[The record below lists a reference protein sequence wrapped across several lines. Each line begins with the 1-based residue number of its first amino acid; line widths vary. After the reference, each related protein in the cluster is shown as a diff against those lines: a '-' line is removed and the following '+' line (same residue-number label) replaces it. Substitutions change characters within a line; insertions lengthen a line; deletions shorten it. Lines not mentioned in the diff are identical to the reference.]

1 MGADEFFRVPT
12 TFFFKA
18 RFARQGA
25 PFSCPAVRLGR
36 TLLLAGRGRTPK
48 APRFSA
54 EQSHFA
60 AQQKLEINL
69 DKNRTTID
77 LKLPDCL
84 FETRPL
90 FHFV

>member
-1 MGADEFFRVPT
+1 VPVIFFGSRPL
-12 TFFFKA
+12 FFKA

-25 PFSCPAVRLGR
+25 PFSCPAARPR
-36 TLLLAGRGRTPK
+36 QTLQPARCRGTPN